1 ADLRVRPGGGAQA
14 LSRSA
19 EGTAGEHAG
28 DPADGQAPL
37 FAAPAVPVPEPSP
50 PAAAPSDPGRAAATR
65 ASGLRTTAGFEAV
78 DELPVASVRL
88 VGVLPHLDRPLEY
101 AVTPAPAAAGPR
113 LRVRVRFSGKDTEGI
128 VLARHA
134 EPTTD
139 RPLAP
144 LHRLVSDDVVV
155 PPALMRACE
164 DVAERCAGTV
174 GDVLRLAL
182 PPRHARAEKSDRAA
196 EAKDAERTAEAPS
209 APAVDPSPPAQD
221 AAPPAPRPGD
231 RYPGLAALLS
241 RAGSAT
247 GPVPR
252 ATLTLDAADT
262 WTTVAADA
270 ISDLDPAL

>member
-1 ADLRVRPGGGAQA
+1 
-14 LSRSA
+14 
-19 EGTAGEHAG
+19 
-28 DPADGQAPL
+28 
-37 FAAPAVPVPEPSP
+37 
-50 PAAAPSDPGRAAATR
+50 
-65 ASGLRTTAGFEAV
+65 
-78 DELPVASVRL
+78 VASVRL
-88 VGVLPHLDRPLEY
+88 VGVLPHLDRPFEY
-101 AVTPAPAAAGPR
+101 AVTPETAAAGPGM
-113 LRVRVRFSGKDTEGI
+113 RVRVRFSGKDTEGI

-196 EAKDAERTAEAPS
+196 EAEEAERAAEAPS